1 MRAGEATG
9 GVDRDDPVRSGDGM
23 LVRRRSAG
31 TGAARDTAQGTQT
44 ERMACWWWPQ
54 TPRQIPRGPPPRAC
68 ERPDSTVMRAA
79 HGPGP
84 CSRSDNNEC
93 KSTLPRKEIG
103 VGCLSLSTEDTDAIH
118 HLDYWSLN
126 GETLIFGIIL

>member
-1 MRAGEATG
+1 
-9 GVDRDDPVRSGDGM
+9 M

-103 VGCLSLSTEDTDAIH
+103 VGCLSLSTEDTDVIH
-118 HLDYWSLN
+118 RLDYWSLN
-126 GETLIFGIIL
+126 GEALILGVIL